1 MMDIA
6 TRIAS
11 LEAAAAARQ
20 IAPFLESLAAKTG
33 IPAAEIW
40 AEAERVVEATD
51 GLTEHQRIAFIAW
64 ETGVPVEQIEREA
77 AALLEAWALG
87 EVVDYHGAV

>member
-40 AEAERVVEATD
+40 AEAERVVAATEGQPMPEVLAWIANDAGVSVEA
-51 GLTEHQRIAFIAW
+51 
-64 ETGVPVEQIEREA
+64 
-77 AALLEAWALG
+77 LEAETARLM
-87 EVVDYHGAV
+87 E